1 LPKYLI
7 ELATHTHPPSSQVLA
22 AMVSYIKHFFSCREC
37 AEHFVAATRG
47 GADFSAVLT
56 SYDAAVLYL
65 WGKHNEVNRRL
76 AAEDLNED
84 PMYPKEDFPSAV
96 FCPPCV
102 SGDGLG
108 FAREE
113 VLDFLADFY
122 GSLVVGG
129 GGRTTS
135 AVGRV
140 TSQPWLYYTAS
151 AALPA
156 FFLTFVG

>member
-1 LPKYLI
+1 
-7 ELATHTHPPSSQVLA
+7 
-22 AMVSYIKHFFSCREC
+22 MVGYIKHFFSCREC

-76 AAEDLNED
+76 AAEDTNED

-96 FCPPCV
+96 FCPRCV
-102 SGDGLG
+102 SGDGRG

-113 VLDFLADFY
+113 VLKFLADLY
-122 GSLVVGG
+122 GSLVAG

-140 TSQPWLYYTAS
+140 ASQPWLYVTAT

-156 FFLTFVG
+156 FFLTLVG